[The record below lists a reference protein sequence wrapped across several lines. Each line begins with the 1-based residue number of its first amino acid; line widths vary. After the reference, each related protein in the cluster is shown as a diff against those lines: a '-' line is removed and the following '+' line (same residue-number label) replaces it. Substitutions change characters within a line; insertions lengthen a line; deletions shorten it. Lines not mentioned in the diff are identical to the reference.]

1 METPLTTLTQRAAIT
16 ALINDYVFCIDDGRY
31 EDWPE
36 LFVDACR
43 YRIATRESEDRGL
56 PIGILYCSS
65 KGMLLD
71 RVAALRKANI
81 FEPHRYRHLLGPTR
95 FLGTDDDGM
104 HRAVTG
110 FAVIRIMQNG
120 TTDLFLSGQY
130 EDRIQVAEETA
141 RFKERAVVLDSKKVD
156 TLIVLPV

>member
-1 METPLTTLTQRAAIT
+1 MTSLPHRAAIQ

-31 EDWPE
+31 EDWPS
-36 LFVDACR
+36 LFVDDCK
-43 YRIATRESEDRGL
+43 YRIATRESEDRKL
-56 PIGILYCSS
+56 PLGILYCSS

-71 RVAALRKANI
+71 RVSALRKANI

-104 HRAVTG
+104 HRATTG

-130 EDRIQVAEETA
+130 EDRVELDGEAA
-141 RFKERAVVLDSKKVD
+141 RFKERAVILDSKKVD

>member
-1 METPLTTLTQRAAIT
+1 MTSPADRDAIT
-16 ALINDYVFCIDDGRY
+16 ALIHDYVFCIDDGRY

-36 LFVDACR
+36 LFVDTCR
-43 YRIATRESEDRGL
+43 YRIATRESEDRNL
-56 PIGILYCSS
+56 PLGILYCSS
-65 KGMLLD
+65 KGMLSD
-71 RVAALRKANI
+71 RVSALRKANI

-130 EDRIQVAEETA
+130 EDRIQLEGEAA
-141 RFKERAVVLDSKKVD
+141 RFKERAVVLDSKKID